1 MDSALSRLCAIP
13 GHRDLNRDEARHV
26 LDISVRSLE
35 RMTLPNAQGRTLL
48 GCRRIEGGRGK
59 INALTRYHGD
69 GKGKFQTGRV
79 QIPRVDVV
87 IYLARHH
94 TRKEDFL
101 ASLKQQCP
109 QYLPAVLAALEAGGR
124 GQGAGSQSQTLPE
137 NVIPMRG
144 GKSATGAKAEAWHPN
159 QLSLFGNAG

>member
-26 LDISVRSLE
+26 LDVSMRSLE
-35 RMTLPNAQGRTLL
+35 RMTLPNDEGRTLL
-48 GCRRIEGGRGK
+48 GCRRIEGGRGNGK
-59 INALTRYHGD
+59 ATTARYHKHGH
-69 GKGKFQTGRV
+69 GRRV

-109 QYLPAVLAALEAGGR
+109 QYLPAVLAALEAGSR
-124 GQGAGSQSQTLPE
+124 GQGAGSQSQALPE

-144 GKSATGAKAEAWHPN
+144 GKSATGAKAEAWHPH